1 MWAFSWSKRLPR
13 MLAEQGV
20 WQKTGTVRSLGVRLA
35 QRATSW
41 EPVKRFRAEFLADL
55 LLHGDEAPHG

>member
-1 MWAFSWSKRLPR
+1 

-20 WQKTGTVRSLGVRLA
+20 WQKTATVRSLGVRLA